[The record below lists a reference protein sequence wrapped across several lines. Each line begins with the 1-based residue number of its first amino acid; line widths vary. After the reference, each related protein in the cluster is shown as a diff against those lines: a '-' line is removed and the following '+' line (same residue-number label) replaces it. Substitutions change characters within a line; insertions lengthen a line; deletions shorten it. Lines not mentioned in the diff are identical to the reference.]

1 MNYNYLYIL
10 LCTSWMQK
18 SQTQDAWST
27 AFYMVG
33 PQDGPCLMGPQDGPC
48 LMSLFWCL
56 DFLGACNL
64 GENCAPLI
72 YIVVA

>member
-1 MNYNYLYIL
+1 M
-10 LCTSWMQK
+10 SWMQK

-27 AFYMVG
+27 AFYMV
-33 PQDGPCLMGPQDGPC
+33 GPQDGPC